1 MAMVVS
7 FIFFIA
13 KLPQCKQNDFYECNE
28 LSTDQPDVHQSH
40 IGGWGQLLHNTSRN
54 FFLELSTDLIYLMK
68 RVVMTNMTVRF
79 TVRAASK

>member
-1 MAMVVS
+1 MVINMI
-7 FIFFIA
+7 IFFIVNF
-13 KLPQCKQNDFYECNE
+13 PQCEENDLYEWDE

-40 IGGWGQLLHNTSRN
+40 IGGGGQLLHNTSRN

-68 RVVMTNMTVRF
+68 RVVMTNMTVKL